1 MKLSKIFLVFVLA
14 LMFSSLAY
22 AASFTVKTAAV
33 NNRILIEESA
43 NFLINITNLGET
55 ADTYRFSS
63 IESWNA
69 MTDPPKDWISGVD
82 VNAKQTATINISLNP
97 FSDLPVGW
105 VYPIKLKITSDKTK
119 ESVEEIISIYLS
131 SGSSRQDQY
140 MPAVSIVDIDI
151 EPKHV
156 DPTQNVV
163 VTLNLKN
170 RNRLNL
176 SDLTVKIS
184 SDAMNKE
191 DIITLNPLEQRSLK
205 YAFAIDPYTA
215 PKTDELKV
223 TLIWKGAEIEVQKQ
237 IYDIIEY
244 STFASEKE
252 AKKQFLK
259 TVDRYT
265 VTNEGNV
272 AKTENFKVKTHLFYW
287 LFTATSPK
295 AKAVSEDGV
304 KYLEWSLTLD
314 SQDKATV
321 RVVTTYRPFWSI
333 IVLIIIAVIA
343 YYIFRSPIVSRKRA
357 VVVATEEG
365 GISELKVI
373 ISVRNRSNKI
383 FDDVRV
389 IDRVS
394 NIAEVMKEHYLGTL
408 APSKI
413 LYDTKKGTIL
423 KWELDT
429 LDKNEERI
437 ITYKIKS
444 KLSVIG
450 GFSLKSS
457 AVKFRDMSG
466 KEYFTR
472 SNSTTIGQ

>member
-1 MKLSKIFLVFVLA
+1 MKLSRIFLVFVLA
-14 LMFSSLAY
+14 LMLSPLAY
-22 AASFTVKTAAV
+22 AASFTVKTAII

-55 ADTYRFSS
+55 TDTYRFSS

-82 VNAKQTATINISLNP
+82 VAAKQTATVNISLSP

-105 VYPIKLKITSDKTK
+105 VYPIKLRITSDKTK
-119 ESVEEIISIYLS
+119 ESVEEIAYIYLS

-140 MPAVSIVDIDI
+140 MPAVSIIDINI

-156 DPTQNVV
+156 DPKQNAV
-163 VTLNLKN
+163 VTLSLKN

-191 DIITLNPLEQRSLK
+191 DVITLNPLEQRSLK
-205 YAFAIDPYTA
+205 YVFAIDPYIA
-215 PKTDELKV
+215 PKADELKV

-252 AKKQFLK
+252 SKKQFLK
-259 TVDRYT
+259 TVDQYT

-295 AKAVSEDGV
+295 AKAVSEDGA
-304 KYLEWSLTLD
+304 KYLEWSLTLGP
-314 SQDKATV
+314 QEKAAV

-333 IVLIIIAVIA
+333 ILLIIIAIIA
-343 YYIFRSPIVSRKRA
+343 YYVFRSPIAARKRA

-394 NIAEVMKEHYLGTL
+394 NIAEVMKEHYMGTL

-413 LYDTKKGTIL
+413 LYDAKKGTML

-450 GFSLKSS
+450 GFSLKS
-457 AVKFRDMSG
+457 AVVKFRDTAG
-466 KEYFTR
+466 REFFTR
-472 SNSTTIGQ
+472 SNSTTIG